1 MWDPAQYL
9 NFADERSR
17 PFFDLVGR
25 IGASEPSYV
34 VDLGC
39 GPGQLTATLA
49 QRWPMAD
56 VEGIDSSAE
65 MIAAADKMLA
75 EASSAIAGSGRDAG
89 SAGGSGRDAGSGG
102 GSGRDASPGVGQ
114 VLDTGR
120 LAFRV
125 GDVVDW
131 KPERPVDVIV
141 SNAVLQWV
149 PGHQDLLP
157 AWADGLAAGGWLAFQ
172 LPGNFDQP
180 SHAILRELAASPQWR
195 RQLAGAQLNR
205 QAGDPEDY
213 LGLLARLGLQVDA
226 WETTY
231 IHVLTG
237 PDPVTEW
244 YKGTG
249 LRPVL
254 SVLRPDDAAAF
265 LAEYSERVRRAYP
278 SAAYGTVL
286 PFRRVFVVA
295 RKP

>member
-25 IGASEPSYV
+25 IGASAPSYV

-65 MIAAADKMLA
+65 MIAAADRMLA
-75 EASSAIAGSGRDAG
+75 EASSARGPRGCGDEPA
-89 SAGGSGRDAGSGG
+89 
-102 GSGRDASPGVGQ
+102 
-114 VLDTGR
+114 GR

-149 PGHQDLLP
+149 PGHLDLLP
-157 AWADGLAAGGWLAFQ
+157 AWVDGLADGGWLAFQ

-180 SHAILRELAASPQWR
+180 SHAILRELAASPRWR
-195 RQLAGAQLNR
+195 GQLAGAQLNR

-213 LGLLARLGLQVDA
+213 LGLLARLGLKVDA

-231 IHVLTG
+231 LHVLTG

-254 SVLRPDDAAAF
+254 SVLRPADAAAF
-265 LAEYSERVRRAYP
+265 LAEYSERVQAAYP
-278 SAAYGTVL
+278 SASYGTVL